1 MAEFSYES
9 DIAPLRGD
17 NFLTGPVP
25 TGMEYQKFLTTK
37 NFIERGLL
45 AEKAG
50 LEAERSKLAFES
62 QKLQIE
68 ESTRKLREE
77 RDALTVLPD
86 ITKRL
91 TDIRNNPE
99 LDDTQKIIKSAE
111 LESEYITATTRSP
124 EVKNLFGTFNN
135 SIKAKKEDLDRS
147 NNLAYTLI
155 QSGQGDAA
163 KKILEGRTDPMA
175 ANFMVAADAVSA
187 AKKQESESKSAL
199 KEQEFAR
206 GMDKETRAAQTE
218 MLKDYMKTIR
228 RLEPPKPS
236 ADTLEIGTLGGT
248 PKTPAIPSATPPKYA
263 KEDRAELEEIVR
275 SLNENVDEK
284 RLLSAPDIDLY
295 KAALESTTG
304 TLKNLAGFKS
314 QFQRDKFRTTFP
326 PQ

>member
-9 DIAPLRGD
+9 DIAPLRGN

-50 LEAERSKLAFES
+50 LEAERSKLAFEG
-62 QKLQIE
+62 QKLQLE

-199 KEQEFAR
+199 EAGKEMR
-206 GMDKETRAAQTE
+206 SAQTS
-218 MLKDYMKTIR
+218 LLNRYMETLDKVQ
-228 RLEPPKPS
+228 PPRNE
-236 ADTLEIGTLGGT
+236 AVEFGTLKTDG
-248 PKTPAIPSATPPKYA
+248 KTPAIPQVKPFKLPEEDKYQIQ
-263 KEDRAELEEIVR
+263 DMIR
-275 SLNENVDEK
+275 SLNDNIDEEK
-284 RLLSAPDIDLY
+284 LKSASDEQLY
-295 KAALESTTG
+295 KTALESVTG

-314 QFQRDKFRTTFP
+314 QFNRDKFRTTPP